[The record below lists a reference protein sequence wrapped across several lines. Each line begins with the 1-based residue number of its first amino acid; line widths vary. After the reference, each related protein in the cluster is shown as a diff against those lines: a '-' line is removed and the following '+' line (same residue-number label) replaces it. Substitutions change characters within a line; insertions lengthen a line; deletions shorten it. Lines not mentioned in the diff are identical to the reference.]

1 MDNIIFKVP
10 LYAVHSGIDLI
21 KSPTQRTLKEAVE
34 FMVSRKGCYLQADRQ
49 VMFLKTRTRTEAR
62 AEVKIFV
69 FGKKM
74 TFADARK
81 KFAAHANVIED
92 LDIWEESGFS
102 AVAYNPDVKRVIAV
116 AENTIVFSMDAQQNI
131 LKGKTSLNG
140 GKVVWREPIFR
151 PFSNCDDIESHLDFT
166 LPHAVGEIRFNPQK
180 YLGIAVYEK
189 VYYDNG
195 TSWINKALNHVI
207 FQDKIVDKNMLLRM
221 LDDKGMLR
229 SIRQSKEAAF
239 LVDANHR
246 VAEIPKPY
254 TPLTLHRVYA
264 WVG

>member
-10 LYAVHSGIDLI
+10 LYAVHSGNDLI

-34 FMVSRKGCYLQADRQ
+34 FMISRKGCYLEADRQ
-49 VMFLKTRTRTEAR
+49 IMFLKTRTRTEALND
-62 AEVKIFV
+62 VKVFV

-74 TFADARK
+74 TFADARR
-81 KFAAHANVIED
+81 KFAAYANVIED
-92 LDIWEESGFS
+92 LDIWGESGFS

-140 GKVVWREPIFR
+140 GNVVWREPIFR

-189 VYYDNG
+189 LYYENG
-195 TSWINKALNHVI
+195 TSCINKALNHII
-207 FQDKIVDKNMLLRM
+207 FQDKIVDKNILINMLE
-221 LDDKGMLR
+221 DKGMLR
-229 SIRQSKEAAF
+229 KIKQSKEVVF
-239 LVDANHR
+239 LVDKNYR
-246 VAEIPKPY
+246 VAELPQPY
-254 TPLTLHRVYA
+254 TPLTLYRVYS